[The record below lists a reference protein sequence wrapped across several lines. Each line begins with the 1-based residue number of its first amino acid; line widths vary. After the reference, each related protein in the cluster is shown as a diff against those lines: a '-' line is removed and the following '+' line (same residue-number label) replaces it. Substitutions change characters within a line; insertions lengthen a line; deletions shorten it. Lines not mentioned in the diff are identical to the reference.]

1 MRSIFLT
8 VAIFLML
15 PPAASRAQ
23 MVLPGAV
30 SAPTPVGQ
38 PGAPPSQKGPGGR
51 PKGEGGGEAAV
62 DRHFVPA
69 RPPAVETVVGK
80 TFSLSGSRGALLVEK
95 SGSELRLS
103 RLTLTGDKISQPNQ
117 PCEVTMGG
125 AESLTLKPLGSP
137 DGVLRFELES
147 SACPVQFDALN
158 GALRAVG
165 PGGACTFVQAD
176 CRADAAGLWGP
187 PGDSFGES
195 QAKSIERER
204 TTLENSV
211 RTHFRGLLA
220 KYKKDKPGIRAAVME
235 QAGFSAIRAQTCRDY
250 DREETHGFC
259 ALRLTEARDYRLQ
272 TRLAEGNAGQ
282 KDPKPA
288 ARKPVTKPAGAKPQV
303 IKPAQGVGPTF

>member
-1 MRSIFLT
+1 MRSIFVP

-38 PGAPPSQKGPGGR
+38 PGAPPSQKGPGGKA
-51 PKGEGGGEAAV
+51 KGEAGGEAAL

-69 RPPAVETVVGK
+69 RPPSVETVVGK
-80 TFSLSGSRGALLVEK
+80 PFSLSGSRGALLVEK
-95 SGSELRLS
+95 SGANLRLS

-125 AESLTLKPLGSP
+125 DESLTLKPLGSP

-147 SACPVQFDALN
+147 SACPVQFDVLN

-165 PGGACTFVQAD
+165 PAGACSFVQAD

-187 PGDSFGES
+187 PGDSFGEP

-211 RTHFRGLLA
+211 RAHFRGLLA
-220 KYKKDKPGIRAAVME
+220 KYKKDKPAVRAAVME

-250 DREETHGFC
+250 DREEAHGFC

-272 TRLAEGNAGQ
+272 TRLAEGNPDK

-288 ARKPVTKPAGAKPQV
+288 ARKPVAKPAGAKPQV
-303 IKPAQGVGPTF
+303 TKPAEGAGPTF